1 MPHYIDIVALSNFYE
16 PLQEQEVD
24 FIFLINWN
32 ITATSTFGLL
42 HGTYEEMPYQ
52 DFIVLNDVKG
62 LQKEE
67 RLWKTWLRS
76 NDENRW
82 KCREFVD
89 Y

>member
-1 MPHYIDIVALSNFYE
+1 VPHYNDIVTVSNFYK

-24 FIFLINWN
+24 FIYLVSWK
-32 ITATSTFGLL
+32 ITATNCLL

-52 DFIVLNDVKG
+52 DLVCLNDVKG

-76 NDENRW
+76 NNENHW